1 MWAVGLAA
9 SWLVCRR
16 RWRAARPSARPSVR
30 AAVPMLVHSPVTH
43 ARSLS
48 LSLAQSVRAGEEPT
62 NERRRASVFF
72 GTSCCSGLLL
82 PLFLP
87 PSVAPSG
94 LLCVP
99 LTELTLPLV
108 VHSLSLSLS
117 LSTQNRKP
125 SRWSSS
131 NRCLRRRR
139 NRNCVL
145 SHVRCNRRRRRLVF
159 GRWPRS
165 RSFVRSLGFGQTKSA
180 SWRGAAAVSQ
190 SFALSLSFVPP
201 EEKQFN
207 KQRNCENEGRETEA
221 ERRLS
226 VCVKL

>member
-1 MWAVGLAA
+1 
-9 SWLVCRR
+9 
-16 RWRAARPSARPSVR
+16 
-30 AAVPMLVHSPVTH
+30 MLVHSPVTH
-43 ARSLS
+43 ARS

-117 LSTQNRKP
+117 LS
-125 SRWSSS
+125 
-131 NRCLRRRR
+131 LRRTE
-139 NRNCVL
+139 
-145 SHVRCNRRRRRLVF
+145 SHHDGPPL
-159 GRWPRS
+159 
-165 RSFVRSLGFGQTKSA
+165 TAA
-180 SWRGAAAVSQ
+180 SDAA
-190 SFALSLSFVPP
+190 
-201 EEKQFN
+201 
-207 KQRNCENEGRETEA
+207 ETEIVFF
-221 ERRLS
+221 RM
-226 VCVKL
+226 

>member
-1 MWAVGLAA
+1 M
-9 SWLVCRR
+9 
-16 RWRAARPSARPSVR
+16 ARLPSPLESRPSVR
-30 AAVPMLVHSPVTH
+30 PSVRPRCCSYVSSFTCHTCP
-43 ARSLS
+43 LS